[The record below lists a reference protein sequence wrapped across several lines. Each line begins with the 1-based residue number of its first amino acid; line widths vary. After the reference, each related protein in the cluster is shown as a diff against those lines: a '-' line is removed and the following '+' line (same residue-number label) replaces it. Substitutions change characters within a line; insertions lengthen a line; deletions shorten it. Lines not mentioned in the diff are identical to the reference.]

1 MIFLVIALVT
11 AIACSIITVRTLV
24 SYSDLRRGTKIL
36 IALFVVLGWFAP
48 LIIGGLGQLKFISDT
63 VFAVI
68 SFCGFTLFGFVFLLW
83 GLPRFVSFF
92 FFHIISFG
100 PNNHYVA
107 GGRRGGGPGGRP
119 QAGNPP
125 PPYRTNQ
132 RISRS

>member
-1 MIFLVIALVT
+1 MIFSVIALVT

-68 SFCGFTLFGFVFLLW
+68 SFCGFTLFGFVFSAFVYAHC
-83 GLPRFVSFF
+83 PRHHMVRVVW
-92 FFHIISFG
+92 H
-100 PNNHYVA
+100 NQN
-107 GGRRGGGPGGRP
+107 
-119 QAGNPP
+119 
-125 PPYRTNQ
+125 YRLRQ
-132 RISRS
+132 LDV